1 MMIDDFA
8 SNEAVAKEL
17 GDRLRQARID
27 YPLTQAQLARRAG
40 VSQRTVVNLERGA
53 EVTTGSLVSVLRA
66 LGLLSRME
74 LLVPAREPGPL
85 ELLSETSRRQRARAP
100 RKTDMETSWKW
111 GDEQ

>member
-1 MMIDDFA
+1 MTIDDFA

-17 GDRLRQARID
+17 GDRLRQARIG

-40 VSQRTVVNLERGA
+40 VSQRTVANLERGA
-53 EVTTGSLVSVLRA
+53 DVTTGSLVSVLRA

-74 LLVPAREPGPL
+74 MLVPAQEPGPL
-85 ELLSETSRRQRARAP
+85 ELLSEEPRRQRVRAS
-100 RKTDMETSWKW
+100 RKTGTGTAWKW